1 MEAIDPYEEERTN
14 MQINTLNFNTPSG
27 QIISLDDVDEA
38 SIEKYFLTEEQSRLK
53 EIIWKTQN
61 ADYLKR
67 QQQIKKR
74 NQKLEEKK
82 KKKEGAIISQI
93 SEVSQSADTP
103 EKLLEES
110 NHSENENYLGKRA
123 PSTPAQMQSEKNTS
137 RKLSSDFQVHAPKPE
152 PKQMPRT
159 SMLNFLFKK

>member
-1 MEAIDPYEEERTN
+1 
-14 MQINTLNFNTPSG
+14 MQINTLSFNTPRG
-27 QIISLDDVDEA
+27 QIISLDHVDEA

-110 NHSENENYLGKRA
+110 NQSENE
-123 PSTPAQMQSEKNTS
+123 
-137 RKLSSDFQVHAPKPE
+137 
-152 PKQMPRT
+152 
-159 SMLNFLFKK
+159 